1 MGCWKLEK
9 SGKVEERK
17 KGIERNGTKTCYF
30 KIQKKVSRI
39 GADGKDR
46 RRLWE
51 TEVTKRIIQVTKK
64 SEMVRWIGTTEK
76 GSGEGSGEL
85 K

>member
-30 KIQKKVSRI
+30 KIQKKLVESEPMGRI
-39 GADGKDR
+39 GGDFGK
-46 RRLWE
+46 
-51 TEVTKRIIQVTKK
+51 
-64 SEMVRWIGTTEK
+64 
-76 GSGEGSGEL
+76 L